1 VTFLVVFDF
10 TDIDHD
16 ETGIAQVGRQ
26 PFCGNDRVE
35 VTAMACGG
43 QQQHQGDKKENRDA
57 TFFHFHSFLH
67 EHSRISEIMA
77 GLPFRF
83 TCQAGFGLAAF
94 SAVKIACKVPV
105 VNFHHP
111 KAAMKHNEKA
121 GKGYGQSPPPAECWR
136 RSRIWFFFILMP

>member
-1 VTFLVVFDF
+1 
-10 TDIDHD
+10 
-16 ETGIAQVGRQ
+16 
-26 PFCGNDRVE
+26 
-35 VTAMACGG
+35 
-43 QQQHQGDKKENRDA
+43 
-57 TFFHFHSFLH
+57 
-67 EHSRISEIMA
+67 MA